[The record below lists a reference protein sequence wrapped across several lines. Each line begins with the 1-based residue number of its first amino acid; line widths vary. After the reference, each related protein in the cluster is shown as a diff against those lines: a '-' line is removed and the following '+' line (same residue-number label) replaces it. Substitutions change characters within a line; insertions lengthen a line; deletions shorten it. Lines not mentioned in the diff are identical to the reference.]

1 MGRVSVGGGAVSTY
15 YAFADFLNTKF
26 YPNAGL
32 FGVVEPGLKVVGTTL
47 GTIDFSL
54 ATAEW
59 AIGQSFKYSGTFV
72 GTTAGPAG
80 LLIAELT
87 TIAGILD
94 GYMRNDQGKVD
105 EGAAQLIFGNGLAIV
120 GGGIGSF
127 VGPEGTLAVGAAGL
141 AVGSYYGPDILK
153 LIHGEYTISSYF
165 GPGIQKWI
173 DGEPAI
179 NLNDSK
185 ASLADFSDRWSSVSF
200 NSNWNAAA
208 TALSGVNSPYGN
220 LAQSSGLF
228 YGTDGFQL
236 NTGGKIGD
244 GAGIG
249 DWKNVL
255 SGSLTYRGPEPLP
268 DFSSR
273 WPYGSS
279 QLSIGTPLVSG
290 INFIDPTNPLTA
302 NGVME
307 SYSSINGMLLNTQS
321 GQIAFGSSIGT
332 TTTSANWGAFSINN
346 NAGSLNFSGLNQT
359 TSSSWYTPY
368 LPPSNDYSYNP
379 GWGLNDFDYLNS
391 ANPIVLDLTGA
402 GINITELGSSAQ
414 YVDMTGD
421 GYKNRT
427 AWAGA
432 GNGVLVFDVNGNGLV
447 DSANEF
453 QFTAWDPT
461 ATTDMQALRDV
472 FDTNHDGMLDASDT
486 NFAAFK
492 VLVTNADGTTTL
504 KTLAELGIA
513 SINLTTDNYQNVL
526 ADGSTIAGRT
536 TFTRTDGSTGTA
548 ADVSLAYDAKGYAT
562 QRTVAL
568 NADGS
573 TTIDV
578 KALNANGSLANET
591 ASTTSA
597 DGLSRVVK
605 FDQDGNGI
613 FDQTQTIVNAVDGSG
628 NRSNTIANFDVTGA
642 LHDRTVTTTSANGL
656 TVTIARDTDGNGL
669 DDQTEQRVTN
679 ANGSRTITLTDRN
692 PDGSARSAT
701 VSTTSQDG
709 LTKSVQTDLDG
720 IGGIDRT
727 RSDITVVAGDGSR
740 VETIIDKN
748 GIQTVATSVLATS
761 ADGRA
766 KTTSSDLD
774 GDGDLDRI
782 TQSSIVVAADGSSVT
797 TQTDRNGTGTVLID
811 RMVTELSADG
821 LSRTKR
827 RDADGNGVDDL
838 VTRDVSVRD
847 ADGSVTQTI
856 TSRNGNETVLLGRTV
871 EQRSADGRARTVQV
885 DSNGDGVNDRV
896 ETIVVAA
903 DGSSTDTVSNF
914 NADGSLRSRSI
925 STVSADGLSTIVQQD
940 LTSSGTGF
948 DHTRIDAIVVNADG
962 SRTET
967 IIDKSANGTVLGT
980 VETVT
985 TADGLST
992 TTHSVTTGG
1001 DNVTRADVT
1010 VLNANG
1016 GRTETITDRNAGGS
1030 KRAETIVATS
1040 ADRLTVSTSVDAN
1053 GDGHVDRISGQS
1065 VNAAGVSVADVADY
1079 RANGALLD
1087 RSVTTSSANGLS
1099 VTTQSDIDGDGFT
1112 DRTHSDVI
1120 ALNADGSRTETVTDR
1135 SRNGTLL
1142 SSVVSSVSANGL
1154 SVATQSDL
1162 NGDGLVDRSHSD
1174 ITVLDSDGGR
1184 TETIDDLARN
1194 GALLNRTVSTVSA
1207 TGLSVTTK
1215 RDINGDGLFDLIRT
1229 DVTQLNPDG
1238 GRTETVSDLAPN
1250 SALLGRIVTTTSA
1263 SGTSVSTARDING
1276 DGTTDQTET
1285 VVVDAAGSTVD
1296 TVSDLNANGTLRD
1309 RLVTTKSA
1317 SGLIITTQFDTN
1329 GDGTIDQ
1336 THRDETTVN
1345 ANGSRTRTVTD
1356 RNGSTALIDR
1366 TIVNTSANGL
1376 SQTTQWDNTGSG
1388 VFDLTEMRAVTLN
1401 ADGSRVEMVSE
1412 VNADNSLR
1420 SRLTTTTSA
1429 DGKAVTVERV
1439 QGGTTSTLVTQTN
1452 ANGSV
1457 TATATDYNADNS
1469 LRDKV
1474 TTTTSADGLT
1484 ITTTRDS
1491 NGDGL
1496 AEATRSDVTLLSTD
1510 GGRVETVTN
1519 SLSGTVVDRVVSTT
1533 SATGLSTTVEYDN
1546 NGDGIF
1552 DKLRTDVTVLNAD
1565 GSRTETVNYTSA
1577 SGALISRF
1585 ATTTSSDGL
1594 SITKQWDTT
1603 GSGSFDQ
1610 TATDVT
1616 VINADG
1622 SRTETVRSLNAGGG
1636 LISEVIISTSADGLT
1651 EAKQISVPGSRL
1663 LNQSQTI
1670 VRQRNADGST
1680 KETLT
1685 NFDSSNAIRDRAVT
1699 VTSADGMTVTTTRDN
1714 NGDGVTDQVD
1724 VIKRN
1729 VDGSSVETVTDYSG
1743 ANITGKTVITTAT
1756 DGLTRVTQ
1764 QYLSGGTTLKL
1775 TRTDV
1780 TVVNLDGSRTQ
1791 TVTDRNPNGSLRQ
1804 LGVMTTSADGRTR
1817 TLVKDTDGDGFN
1829 DHTETT
1835 SFAADGSS
1843 TTIARDFKAPNV
1855 KTSETITQV
1864 SADGRSK
1871 TASID
1876 SDANGIIDRTETT
1889 RTNVDGT
1896 TATTATDLNVDGTVK
1911 DHRTITAS
1919 ADGRVTVTLTDTKN
1933 AGTYDLIE
1941 TDTTNIDGTRVVLA
1955 MDATGNS
1962 GRQTYDAG
1970 GNLVSEVFTAP
1981 NGSSLTRTYVDGVES
1996 QVILRNTQGQ
2006 VQPSTYESVQSNFKT
2021 SLGHAVEGGLSLSSL
2036 SGVFSSLASALVKTD
2051 KNTGGSIGQAFG
2063 SAIGRAIAGNDPFA
2077 QLAAGTVV
2085 GAIGASFGQALSNG
2099 TLGLDV
2105 VSIPFDKVFTNFGLN
2120 LAGAAAGTVSSF
2132 LAAELGTAL
2141 GLQGFGAQLFNA
2153 GVGAFAGSVL
2163 NQAIQQGLGV
2173 IQVINW
2179 GGAFANAGAGI
2190 AGALGSYLGSQIL
2203 HAQTQAGAI
2212 GGQIAGAVGAAIGT
2226 ALSVGLNVA
2235 LSIVLPGIGS
2245 LIGTILGTFL
2255 GDLFGSKPHPYATD
2269 WIAPTSGGYVSSVY
2283 ITQDQGNIDVSN
2295 AMASAVI
2302 NQVNAYLTAVNG
2314 ASIAQNVGQLII
2326 GYSATDN
2333 VATYN
2338 WSFQT
2343 HTPSFSDI
2351 GEPVV
2356 VDEWVYQNGHDA
2368 QGIVDA
2374 ATVHMLR
2381 DTEVVGGNILVKR
2394 AHQRS
2399 TYSNVM
2405 TLAGDLQVALD
2416 YERYLNNREI
2426 INALMEANPNSAFTA
2441 GWAATFARVQDLG
2454 LNHYGASD
2462 FIGGLGGYLDS
2473 VKKAGLVFDP
2483 ANVSVAHHVDGSIT
2497 LEIRI
2502 ASNAAVPGEL
2512 SAFASKTNV
2521 IDDATGRTVQFVFTD
2536 GLVAG
2541 GVNADYLRVAGN
2553 DTYLFNRGDG
2563 VATYFDHYEYQQQVV
2578 VATSDELGNISHHYE
2593 YPYLHGNGGS
2603 DTLLFGAGIR
2613 ASDVTVRL
2621 SGSDLIVGLRDATN
2635 ANVTFAQIADKVT
2648 LKNWTDTLDRI
2659 ETFRFADGTVWSAS
2673 AMIFGGVGN
2682 DTFTGTAGADL
2693 FVGGLGNDTYTVN
2706 NASDVVMENAGEGI
2720 DTMQTS
2726 LASYSLMANV
2736 ENLIGTAVTGQSLTG
2751 NALDNVIKGG
2761 SGNDVLEGGA
2771 GNDTL
2776 VGSVGTDTAVFS
2788 GARANYVVTYNSGTQ
2803 TYTVA
2808 DQRGG
2813 APDGTDALTEV
2824 EYFRFADG
2832 TMAAFSLSFATV
2844 IEMFGTTSLVS
2855 TDGNYFLMSVASGT
2869 GPALKRDG
2877 AAVVAGSSG
2886 TWSPVAV
2893 EQLSGGGY
2901 DVAWR
2906 NSSTGYV
2913 SIWSTDSN
2921 GNFTSN
2927 LTADLPGTDIAIK
2940 MLEFTFHQDLNGDG
2954 SVGVPFIESF
2964 GSTNTVLSGGN
2975 YYLVS
2980 NSAGAGP
2987 VLKYQGSPVIA
2998 ADWGSWTVIAAE
3010 QVSGGGYDVVWKSS
3024 ANAHYSVWSTDSNGN
3039 FLNTLAAA
3047 PEVLGND
3054 ASLEALESVLHQDL
3068 NGDKTIGVPTTIES
3082 LGSTSLVLSANN
3094 YYLISLNTGTGPT
3107 LKYQGSPV
3115 LAADWGAWTVIAAEQ
3130 VAGGGYDVVWKH
3142 SSGQF
3147 SVWSTDGN
3155 GAYLTTLAA
3164 ASQVAGTDPSLQ
3176 ALEPTFHQDLNGDG
3190 IIGVPPIESYGSTSL
3205 VLSGG
3210 NYYLNSISSGNG
3222 PVLKYQGSPVIA
3234 ANYGAYKVI
3243 AAEQLSDGGYNVAWK
3258 NSSTGLFS
3266 IWNTDS
3272 NGNFVKTVAAAPEL
3286 GGTEMS
3292 LKALEPMFHQDLNGD
3307 GAIGLPSV
3315 ELNGSTIT
3323 VLDSGY
3329 YFMLSAS
3336 TGTGQSLKYQGSP
3349 VIAANYGAYKVIAA
3363 EQVSG
3368 GGYDV
3373 VWRNSSTGYYSV
3385 WSTDSAGNFVTT
3397 LAAAPEVL
3405 GSDPSLKALEPVLH
3419 QDLNGDG
3426 VIGASPV
3433 VLDLDGN
3440 GIDLVPLSSS
3450 SAAFDMDGQGRERT
3464 AWISGADGLLAI
3476 DLGANGSAAP
3486 DGIIDQTNEIVF
3498 TAWAPGTTSDM
3509 DALAQVFDTNHDGE
3523 LSAADARWDDFRI
3536 WQDLDADGFSRFDE
3550 VHRLSDFGISSID
3563 LHPVGGPS
3571 VLSDGS
3577 VIQGLSSYTRTNG
3590 TTGIAGDVTFAIDPS
3605 SRLSGAFSQ
3614 LVQAMASYSGDRGFV
3629 ASPEPLSSQFDHA
3642 AQGALAAT
3650 WRPAAAG

>member
-1 MGRVSVGGGAVSTY
+1 MKLDAPVTNGTGEPMLIPAL
-15 YAFADFLNTKF
+15 LNGLHSPI
-26 YPNAGL
+26 YPDLA
-32 FGVVEPGLKVVGTTL
+32 GLKVGSYTVGSPRVEGIEYLDRQGAANQAGGSNGVGRGWNDPLNLQVSTITNQL
-47 GTIDFSL
+47 TGQPLNQGTI
-54 ATAEW
+54 
-59 AIGQSFKYSGTFV
+59 
-72 GTTAGPAG
+72 
-80 LLIAELT
+80 
-87 TIAGILD
+87 
-94 GYMRNDQGKVD
+94 
-105 EGAAQLIFGNGLAIV
+105 GAPTV
-120 GGGIGSF
+120 
-127 VGPEGTLAVGAAGL
+127 
-141 AVGSYYGPDILK
+141 
-153 LIHGEYTISSYF
+153 
-165 GPGIQKWI
+165 PGI
-173 DGEPAI
+173 
-179 NLNDSK
+179 
-185 ASLADFSDRWSSVSF
+185 DFV
-200 NSNWNAAA
+200 
-208 TALSGVNSPYGN
+208 
-220 LAQSSGLF
+220 
-228 YGTDGFQL
+228 
-236 NTGGKIGD
+236 
-244 GAGIG
+244 
-249 DWKNVL
+249 
-255 SGSLTYRGPEPLP
+255 
-268 DFSSR
+268 
-273 WPYGSS
+273 
-279 QLSIGTPLVSG
+279 
-290 INFIDPTNPLTA
+290 DPTNPLTA

-307 SYSSINGMLLNTQS
+307 GYSSINEMLLNTQS
-321 GQIAFGSSIGT
+321 GQIAFGT
-332 TTTSANWGAFSINN
+332 TTTSANWSEFSINN
-346 NAGSLNFSGLNQT
+346 NAGSLDFSSLNQT
-359 TSSSWYTPY
+359 TSSSWYAPFIQ
-368 LPPSNDYSYNP
+368 PSNDYSYNP
-379 GWGLNDFDYLNS
+379 GFGANDFDYLT
-391 ANPIVLDLTGA
+391 ANPVVLDLTGA

-414 YVDMTGD
+414 YMDMTGD

-432 GNGVLVFDVNGNGLV
+432 GNGVLVFDVNANGLV

-461 ATTDMQALRDV
+461 AATDMQALRDV
-472 FDTNHDGMLDASDT
+472 FDTNHDGKLDSSDT
-486 NFAAFK
+486 NFSAFK

-526 ADGSTIAGRT
+526 ADGSTISGRT
-536 TFTRTDGSTGTA
+536 TYTRTDGSTGTA
-548 ADVSLAYDAKGYAT
+548 ADVSLAYDANGYAM
-562 QRTVAL
+562 QRVVTV

-591 ASTTSA
+591 VSTTSA

-605 FDQDGNGI
+605 FDHNGNGI

-628 NRSNTIANFDVTGA
+628 NRSNTISNFDVTGA
-642 LHDRTVTTTSANGL
+642 LRDRTATTTSANGL

-679 ANGSRTITLTDRN
+679 ANGGRTITLTDRN
-692 PDGSARSAT
+692 PDGSARSTT

-720 IGGIDRT
+720 VGGIDRT
-727 RSDITVVAGDGSR
+727 RSDITIVAGDGSR
-740 VETIIDKN
+740 AETIVDKN
-748 GIQTVATSVLATS
+748 GTQTVATSVLATS

-766 KTTSSDLD
+766 KTTTSDLD

-821 LSRTKR
+821 LSRTQR
-827 RDADGNGVDDL
+827 RDVDGNGVDDL
-838 VTRDVSVRD
+838 VTRDVTVRN

-856 TSRNGNETVLLGRTV
+856 TSRSGNETVLLGRTV
-871 EQRSADGRARTVQV
+871 EQRSAGGRTRTVQA

-914 NADGSLRSRSI
+914 NADGSLRSRSV
-925 STVSADGLSTIVQQD
+925 STVSADGLSTTVQQD
-940 LTSSGTGF
+940 LTGSGTGF

-967 IIDKSANGTVLGT
+967 IIDNSANGTVLGT

-1016 GRTETITDRNAGGS
+1016 GRTETITDRNADGS

-1065 VNAAGVSVADVADY
+1065 VNAAGVSVTDVADY
-1079 RANGALLD
+1079 SASGAMLNH
-1087 RSVTTSSANGLS
+1087 SVTTTSANGLS
-1099 VTTQSDIDGDGFT
+1099 VTSQLDVNGDGSI

-1135 SRNGTLL
+1135 SRNGALL
-1142 SSVVSSVSANGL
+1142 SSVVSIVSANGM

-1162 NGDGLVDRSHSD
+1162 NGDGLIDRSHSD

-1194 GALLNRTVSTVSA
+1194 GALLNRTVSMVSA

-1215 RDINGDGLFDLIRT
+1215 RDIDGDGLFDLIRT
-1229 DVTQLNPDG
+1229 DVTQLNTDG
-1238 GRTETVSDLAPN
+1238 GRTETVSDLARN

-1285 VVVDAAGSTVD
+1285 VAVDAAGSTVD
-1296 TVSDLNANGTLRD
+1296 IVSDLNANGTLRD
-1309 RLVTTKSA
+1309 RLVTTRSA

-1336 THRDETTVN
+1336 THRDETAVN

-1356 RNGSTALIDR
+1356 RNGSAALIDR

-1376 SQTTQWDNTGSG
+1376 SQTTQWDNTGAG
-1388 VFDLTEMRAVTLN
+1388 VFDLTETRTVTLN

-1552 DKLRTDVTVLNAD
+1552 DKLRTDVAVLNAD
-1565 GSRTETVNYTSA
+1565 GSRTETVSYTSG

-1585 ATTTSSDGL
+1585 ATTTSADGL
-1594 SITKQWDTT
+1594 SITKQWDTA
-1603 GSGSFDQ
+1603 GSGSYDQ
-1610 TATDVT
+1610 TATDT
-1616 VINADG
+1616 TAINADG
-1622 SRTETVRSLNAGGG
+1622 SRTETVRSLNASGG
-1636 LISEVIISTSADGLT
+1636 LISEAIITTSADGLT
-1651 EAKQISVPGSRL
+1651 ETKQISVPGSRL

-1685 NFDSSNAIRDRAVT
+1685 DFDSSNAIRDRAVT

-1729 VDGSSVETVTDYSG
+1729 VDGSSVEIVTDYSG
-1743 ANITGKTVITTAT
+1743 ANITGKTIITTAT
-1756 DGLTRVTQ
+1756 DGLTKVTQ

-1780 TVVNLDGSRTQ
+1780 IVVNLDGSRTQ
-1791 TVTDRNPNGSLRQ
+1791 TVTDRNPSGSLRQ

-1843 TTIARDFKAPNV
+1843 TTIARDFKAPNI

-1871 TASID
+1871 TASVD
-1876 SDANGIIDRTETT
+1876 SDANGSTDRTETT

-1896 TATTATDLNVDGTVK
+1896 TATTVTDLNGDGTVK
-1911 DHRTITAS
+1911 DHRTITTS
-1919 ADGRVTVTLTDTKN
+1919 ADGRITVTLTDTKN

-1962 GRQTYDAG
+1962 GRQAYDAG

-1996 QVILRNTQGQ
+1996 QVVLRNTQGQ
-2006 VQPSTYESVQSNFKT
+2006 LVTANGDNMKSSFGSSGRPI
-2021 SLGHAVEGGLSLSSL
+2021 EGGLSASTMA
-2036 SGVFSSLASALVKTD
+2036 GMFSSLLSSAVRAAFPQD
-2051 KNTGGSIGQAFG
+2051 GSPPGSVAVDLALTFG
-2063 SAIGRAIAGNDPFA
+2063 SAIGRAIAGNNQFA
-2077 QLAAGTVV
+2077 QLAAGTVL
-2085 GAIGASFGQALSNG
+2085 GAIGKTLGQVLNSNLSGDAATALQLTSVFNTFGINVASAGAGAVASFL
-2099 TLGLDV
+2099 V
-2105 VSIPFDKVFTNFGLN
+2105 
-2120 LAGAAAGTVSSF
+2120 
-2132 LAAELGTAL
+2132 AELGTAL
-2141 GLQGFGAQLFNA
+2141 GLDGYGAQLFNA
-2153 GVGAFAGSVL
+2153 SVGAFAGNIAS
-2163 NQAIQQGLGV
+2163 QAVQYGFGI
-2173 IQVINW
+2173 IETINW
-2179 GGAFANAGAGI
+2179 SGAFSSAGAGLG
-2190 AGALGSYLGSQIL
+2190 GALGSLLATQIV
-2203 HAQTQAGAI
+2203 HAQTEAGAI

-2226 ALSVGLNVA
+2226 VLAQGLGLALNFL
-2235 LSIVLPGIGS
+2235 LPGIGS
-2245 LIGTILGTFL
+2245 LLGTILGTFL

-2269 WIAPTSGGYVSSVY
+2269 LIAPTSGGYVSSVY

-2295 AMASAVI
+2295 AMASAVTS
-2302 NQVNAYLTAVNG
+2302 QVNAYLTAVNG
-2314 ASIAQNVGQLII
+2314 ASIAQNAGQLII

-2343 HTPSFSDI
+2343 HTPTF
-2351 GEPVV
+2351 GEFGLPVV
-2356 VDEWVYQNGHDA
+2356 LDEWVYQNGANA
-2368 QGIVDA
+2368 QSIVDA

-2381 DTEVVGGNILVKR
+2381 ETEVVGGNMLLKR

-2399 TYSNVM
+2399 AYSDVM
-2405 TLAGDLQVALD
+2405 RLAGDLQVALD

-2441 GWAATFARVQDLG
+2441 GWAATFARVQELG
-2454 LNHYGASD
+2454 LNRYGSSD
-2462 FIGGLGGYLDS
+2462 FIGGLAGYLDS
-2473 VKKAGLVFDP
+2473 VRKAGLVFDP
-2483 ANVSVAHHVDGSIT
+2483 ANVSIAHHADGSIT
-2497 LEIRI
+2497 LEIRV
-2502 ASNAAVPGEL
+2502 AGNAAVPGEL

-2521 IDDATGRTVQFVFTD
+2521 IDDATGRTVQFVFAD

-2553 DTYLFNRGDG
+2553 DTYMFNRGDG
-2563 VATYFDHYEYQQQVV
+2563 VATYSDHYEYQQQVV

-2776 VGSVGTDTAVFS
+2776 VGGVGTDTAVFS

-2855 TDGNYFLMSVASGT
+2855 TGGNYYLMSVASGT

-2886 TWSPVAV
+2886 AWSPVAV

-2927 LTADLPGTDIAIK
+2927 LTADLPGTDIAIE

-2954 SVGVPFIESF
+2954 SVGVSFIESF

-3010 QVSGGGYDVVWKSS
+3010 QVSGGGYNVVWKSS

-3068 NGDKTIGVPTTIES
+3068 NGDKTVGVPTTIES

-3147 SVWSTDGN
+3147 SVWSTDSN

-3164 ASQVAGTDPSLQ
+3164 APQVAGTDPSLQ

-3577 VIQGLSSYTRTNG
+3577 VIQGLSSYTRTDG
-3590 TTGIAGDVTFAIDPS
+3590 TTGIAGDVAFAIDPS
-3605 SRLSGAFSQ
+3605 SRLSNAFSQ

-3629 ASPEPLSSQFDHA
+3629 TSPEPLSSQYDHA